1 MQIATA
7 SAGLDAD
14 AGGCRVVMTRWVKMT
29 ALAAWPVSGSKSS
42 SAYTAAAY
50 GSSANLPWGGRC
62 RARMSF
68 PWSSVFPVRF
78 QPVRLTGPQSAA

>member
-7 SAGLDAD
+7 SAGSDAD
-14 AGGCRVVMTRWVKMT
+14 SAGCRVVMTRWVKMT

-50 GSSANLPWGGRC
+50 GSWLNLPCGGRC
-62 RARMSF
+62 RARTSL
-68 PWSSVFPVRF
+68 PSSSVLPVRF
-78 QPVRLTGPQSAA
+78 QLVRLTGPCVAA